1 MYKMDSPIDF
11 LVDYSVEDVPN
22 VMEVRTEILEP
33 TQSSAYRHT
42 FRIDQSGFLDENT
55 MLLFKPVAS
64 AAAAAAGCRL
74 NCWNGALGAI
84 DRVTLQVGDYMLQ
97 DINKVGIWAAVN
109 RLYTEAPDK
118 QTKLWAHYLHNCLRF
133 KVLDEA
139 GAVGNA
145 LTGSI
150 QVDGAKSGID
160 YGDAAGGGAAV
171 RNAAITA
178 VAANNLRNAIPLGLI
193 VPALKGVELPLF
205 LFQDYRVNIIVEF
218 NPRSSEFANRIDKI
232 NFAAGEN
239 MACDDGDITFS
250 EVQLLMDYLI
260 YPSSVQDEFMKRTQ
274 QEGGYTMDFMNVVT
288 VEKQLPAAPVN
299 VVSREEHR
307 IGLANS
313 EVHYV
318 QLVKKLTAAT
328 DAGQNKVLLGQRSDS
343 VSIESTQWTVN
354 GVDVY
359 PEPYFN
365 PVSHYNGLSYVL
377 GVDYQVPKPLCVM
390 DSTTEYSLLTNVQSG
405 IHGKS
410 KVIGLDLSTGA
421 PGVQGSGRE
430 TGQYP
435 IIFKYARK
443 PHGNIDI
450 TLDGAGGTKL
460 ASADDSAMECDY
472 FCGLTR
478 LVNVRMLPSGGL
490 SVVVSNN

>member
-1 MYKMDSPIDF
+1 MD
-11 LVDYSVEDVPN
+11 LLLDYSVDDVPN

-109 RLYTEAPDK
+109 RLYTESPDK
-118 QTKLWAHYLHNCLRF
+118 QTKLWAHYLHNCLRY

-139 GAVGNA
+139 GSVGNA

-160 YGDAAGGGAAV
+160 YGAAADAAGAV
-171 RNAAITA
+171 VKNAALTA

-193 VPALKGVELPLF
+193 IPALKGVELPLF

-218 NPRSSEFANRIDKI
+218 NPRSSEFANRLDKT
-232 NFAAGEN
+232 NFAGGEN
-239 MACDDGDITFS
+239 LECVDGDITFS

-260 YPSSVQDEFMKRTQ
+260 YPSSVQDQFMVKTQ
-274 QEGGYTMDFMNVVT
+274 QDGGYTMDFMNVVT
-288 VEKQLPAAPVN
+288 VEKQMPAGILN
-299 VVSREEHR
+299 VSSRDEHR
-307 IGLANS
+307 IGLSNS
-313 EVHYV
+313 EVHYI
-318 QLVKKLTAAT
+318 QLVKRLTAPT
-328 DAGQNKVLLGQRSDS
+328 DAGQNKVLLSQRSDS
-343 VSIESTQWTVN
+343 VSIESTQWNVN

-365 PVSHYNGLSYVL
+365 PVSHYNGLNYVL
-377 GVDYQVPKPLCVM
+377 GVDYQVPKPLCIM
-390 DSTTEYSLLTNVQSG
+390 DSTTEYSLLTNVESG

-410 KVIGLDLSTGA
+410 KVIGLDLSTGD

-435 IIFKYARK
+435 IIFKYGRK
-443 PHGNIDI
+443 PHGDIEI
-450 TLDGAGGTKL
+450 TLDTVANTKL
-460 ASADDSAMECDY
+460 ASADDSVMECDY